1 MLKFAAILFIQVLC
15 GMEMDLFVPS
25 FPELQQV
32 FNLTPAMVQ
41 LTISA
46 NFIALCIC
54 SLLTGAL
61 GDRYNRRTVLLLGLC
76 IFVLGSF
83 LCVMAPNYLVLIL
96 GRILQGAGIAAPA
109 ILSFPILLEDCPKDK
124 QPGVMG
130 TINGVKTLAMATAP
144 VIGSFVNLYFS
155 WRGNFS
161 ILLGMGMLCL
171 ATSFFSVPNNE
182 GNKNVSLS
190 LQTYVPLLTSQKFLL
205 VVFSLGLITA
215 GYWLFLAMAPIF
227 YMEGMAVP
235 LKHFGYYQGSLT
247 LTFAFISI
255 MSPHILKI
263 FGQKKCLYFG
273 LAACFVTTMLILGMA
288 LLHIHQPLTITFVLM
303 LLSAAIVFPFNII
316 YPLSLEILPNTKSRS
331 AGLVQAVD
339 LVLAA
344 SLIEIAAYFYNG
356 QFMSIGLTMFISI
369 MLALTFT
376 QVAIHKKWL
385 II

>member
-25 FPELQQV
+25 FPELQHV

-46 NFIALCIC
+46 NYITLCIC

-83 LCVMAPNYLVLIL
+83 LCVIAPNYLALIS
-96 GRILQGAGIAAPA
+96 GRILQGVGIAAPA
-109 ILSFPILLEDCPKDK
+109 ILSFPILLEDCQKDK
-124 QPGVMG
+124 QPGMMG
-130 TINGVKTLAMATAP
+130 TINGVKTLAMAIAP

-161 ILLGMGMLCL
+161 ILLGMGVLCL
-171 ATSFFSVPNNE
+171 ATSFFFVPSNE
-182 GNKNVSLS
+182 GDKNASLS
-190 LQTYVPLLTSQKFLL
+190 LQTYVPLLTSQKFLI

-255 MSPHILKI
+255 MSPQILKT
-263 FGQKKCLYFG
+263 FGQKKCLHFG
-273 LAACFVTTMLILGMA
+273 LGACFVCTMLILGMA
-288 LLHIHQPLTITFVLM
+288 LLQIHQPLIITSVLI
-303 LLSAAIVFPFNII
+303 LLSAAIVFPFNIV
-316 YPLSLEILPNTKSRS
+316 YPLSLEILPNTKGRS

-339 LVLAA
+339 LVLTA

-356 QFMSIGLTMFISI
+356 QFLSIGFSMFISI
-369 MLALTFT
+369 MLSLTFI
-376 QVAIHKKWL
+376 QVAINKKWL

>member
-41 LTISA
+41 LTISV
-46 NFIALCIC
+46 NFITLCIF

-83 LCVMAPNYLVLIL
+83 LCVTAPNFLALIL
-96 GRILQGAGIAAPA
+96 GRILQGVGIAAPA

-124 QPGVMG
+124 QAGMMG
-130 TINGVKTLAMATAP
+130 TINGVKTLAMAIAP

-161 ILLGMGMLCL
+161 ILLGMGVLCL
-171 ATSFFSVPNNE
+171 ATSFFSIPSNE
-182 GNKNVSLS
+182 GDKNVSLS
-190 LQTYVPLLTSQKFLL
+190 LQAYVPLLTSQKFLI

-215 GYWLFLAMAPIF
+215 GYWLFLAMSPIF
-227 YMEGMAVP
+227 YMEGMAVS

-247 LTFAFISI
+247 LTFAFISL
-255 MSPHILKI
+255 MSPKILEF
-263 FGQKKCLYFG
+263 FGQKKCLHFG
-273 LAACFVTTMLILGMA
+273 LGACFICIMLVLGLA
-288 LLHIHQPLTITFVLM
+288 LLQIHQPLIITSVLI

-316 YPLSLEILPNTKSRS
+316 YPLSLEILPNTKGRS

-344 SLIEIAAYFYNG
+344 FLIEIAAYFYNG
-356 QFMSIGLTMFISI
+356 QFLSTGLTMFISI
-369 MLALTFT
+369 MLSLTLL
-376 QVAIHKKWL
+376 QVAINKKWL
-385 II
+385 MH